1 MTIID
6 RYLLTQSKKFILGP
20 NEEARIDLKLKIRPL
35 PSQTKITGQV
45 SCEGSPVPNA
55 TVKIL
60 DSQFDPVAHVLTD
73 DQGLYMFE
81 NLKPGDYKVTATA
94 PGFLVANTYGFSL
107 KAKVTI
113 IINIKIK
120 EDSSVRYKNTI
131 YGKVSECITNKPV
144 EEALLKL
151 LSPRTPYIIA
161 ETISND
167 SGQYLFSGIPGG
179 EYFVSASKPGFQTS
193 DHIKFIAEKGQL
205 IKINIQLHHSF
216 PTSGTVSGI
225 ITIPFCQEPGDACVG
240 LFRIEQ
246 DEETLIQIKTTNSE
260 GLYLFSDVPAGEYVV
275 KAKKE
280 EKWESFKTYTII

>member
-6 RYLLTQSKKFILGP
+6 RYLLTQSKKFSLGP
-20 NEEARIDLKLKIRPL
+20 DEEARIDLKLKIRPL
-35 PSQTKITGQV
+35 PPQTKVTGQV
-45 SCEGSPVPNA
+45 TCEGSPVPKS

-60 DSQFDPVAHVLTD
+60 DRQFDPVAHVLTD

-94 PGFLVANTYGFSL
+94 PGFLVADTYNFSI

-113 IINIKIK
+113 IIDLKIK
-120 EDSSVRYKNTI
+120 EDISVRYKNTV
-131 YGKVSECITNKPV
+131 YGKVTEWITNKPV
-144 EEALLKL
+144 AEAQLKL
-151 LSPRTPYIIA
+151 ISPRTPFTIA

-167 SGQYLFSGIPGG
+167 SGQYLFSGIQGG
-179 EYFVSASKPGFQTS
+179 EYFLVATKPGFQTS
-193 DHIKFIAEKGQL
+193 DHIRFSADKGQL
-205 IKINIQLHHSF
+205 IKINIKLHHSC
-216 PTSGTVSGI
+216 PVSGTVSGI
-225 ITIPFCQEPGDACVG
+225 ITIPFCPEPADACVG

-246 DEETLIQIKTTNSE
+246 DGETLIQVKTTNSE

-280 EKWESFKTYTII
+280 ENWVAYKRYTIN